1 MKGNIGVKCALGLAI
16 ALLAV
21 GAQAQGGG
29 ASPAT
34 AAAVSAAS
42 MSGVSGATATHS
54 ATRAANRK
62 LRKAV
67 LLRLSRTKG
76 LDVDRIVVVAKD
88 GAISLEGYVPE
99 NSQIDLATSAAR
111 AVPGVTD
118 VTNRL
123 IVREEGL

>member
-1 MKGNIGVKCALGLAI
+1 MGMKGNIGVKGALVLAI
-16 ALLAV
+16 ALLATGV
-21 GAQAQGGG
+21 EAQGGG
-29 ASPAT
+29 ASAGT
-34 AAAVSAAS
+34 AASVGSVQGTKATNAAN
-42 MSGVSGATATHS
+42 
-54 ATRAANRK
+54 RAANRK

-67 LLRLSRTKG
+67 LLGLSRTKG